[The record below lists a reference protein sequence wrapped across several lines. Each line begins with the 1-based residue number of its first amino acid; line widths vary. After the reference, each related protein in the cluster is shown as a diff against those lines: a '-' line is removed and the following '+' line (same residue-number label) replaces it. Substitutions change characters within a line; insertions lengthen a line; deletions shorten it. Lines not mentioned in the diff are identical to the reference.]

1 MFQINEHITQATT
14 IVILFCITLLA
25 CYQIQL
31 WGVCQEVD
39 FSCQRWGNK
48 QNELMAL
55 FQKPYLL
62 SLLPSTQEEGLSL
75 NTSKGY
81 TQQIK
86 GL

>member
-1 MFQINEHITQATT
+1 MS
-14 IVILFCITLLA
+14 ILLRHNIIILLYIKSLA

-39 FSCQRWGNK
+39 FSCQIWGTK

-55 FQKPYLL
+55 FQKPYVL
-62 SLLPSTQEEGLSL
+62 SLLPSTQGEGLSP
-75 NTSKGY
+75 NTSKVY
-81 TQQIK
+81 TQQLT